1 MRLPGGRIKNDHG
14 GPQKRPRM
22 DTSDP
27 ARVAR
32 SARPEGARA
41 PRDWLS
47 AIELIALGAIWG
59 ASFLFM
65 RVAAPEFGPLA
76 LVEVRLVFGTLV
88 LAPLLWRA
96 RAQLTRTHWR
106 RFALVGALSSALP
119 FVLFA
124 WAAERAPAGIGAIA
138 NSLTVLFTA
147 LVAFVAFGEPI
158 GTRRMIALI
167 AGFVGV
173 VVLASGRT
181 AGADIGLAAL
191 AGTVASLCYG
201 VAANLLKR
209 WFAGLAPGAVAA
221 GTLVCSTIM
230 VAPFAATAWPDA
242 AVGFAPWASAIALGF
257 HCNRFAYSK
266 YLRLN
271 YRIGAT
277 RASTS
282 TYLVPLF
289 GVGWAW
295 LLLDEPLT
303 PTMAISGALIL
314 GSVILSQRN
323 HPSRQSGAA

>member
-1 MRLPGGRIKNDHG
+1 MPPTDSA
-14 GPQKRPRM
+14 QV
-22 DTSDP
+22 P
-27 ARVAR
+27 APASHSGVVPATA
-32 SARPEGARA
+32 S
-41 PRDWLS
+41 RDWLS
-47 AIELIALGAIWG
+47 AIELVALGAIWG

-76 LVEVRLVFGTLV
+76 LVEVRLVFGTLI

-106 RFALVGALSSALP
+106 RFALVGALSSAIP

-124 WAAERAPAGIGAIA
+124 WAAERAPAGIGAIS

-158 GTRRMIALI
+158 GRRRAIALV
-167 AGFVGV
+167 AGFIGV

-181 AGADIGLAAL
+181 AGAEIGLAAL
-191 AGTVASLCYG
+191 AGTLASLGYG
-201 VAANLLKR
+201 IAANLLKR

-221 GTLVCSTIM
+221 GTLVCSTIL
-230 VAPFAATAWPDA
+230 VAPFAALHWPRA
-242 AVGFAPWASAIALGF
+242 AVGPIPWACAIALGVL
-257 HCNRFAYSK
+257 CTGLAYAI
-266 YLRLN
+266 YFRLN
-271 YRIGAT
+271 HRIGAT

-295 LLLDEPLT
+295 LLLGEPLT

-314 GSVILSQRN
+314 GSVILSQRGN
-323 HPSRQSGAA
+323 TMRSPGTN

>member
-1 MRLPGGRIKNDHG
+1 MTVSESTCDTRPASIDTRL
-14 GPQKRPRM
+14 
-22 DTSDP
+22 
-27 ARVAR
+27 
-32 SARPEGARA
+32 RA

-65 RVAAPEFGPLA
+65 RVAAPELGPVP
-76 LVEVRLVFGTLV
+76 LVEVRLILGALV

-96 RAQLTRTHWR
+96 RAQLTRTHWW
-106 RFALVGALSSALP
+106 RFVLVGALSSAIP

-158 GTRRMIALI
+158 GTRRAIALV

-181 AGADIGLAAL
+181 AGAEVGLAAL
-191 AGTVASLCYG
+191 AGTLASLGYG
-201 VAANLLKR
+201 IAANLLKR
-209 WFAGLAPGAVAA
+209 WFTGLPSGAVAA
-221 GTLVCSTIM
+221 GTLICSTIM
-230 VAPFAATAWPDA
+230 VAPFAALSWPA
-242 AVGFAPWASAIALGF
+242 APVSATSWACAVALGVL
-257 HCNRFAYSK
+257 CTGLAYAI
-266 YLRLN
+266 YFRLN

-277 RASTS
+277 RAATS

-323 HPSRQSGAA
+323 AARS